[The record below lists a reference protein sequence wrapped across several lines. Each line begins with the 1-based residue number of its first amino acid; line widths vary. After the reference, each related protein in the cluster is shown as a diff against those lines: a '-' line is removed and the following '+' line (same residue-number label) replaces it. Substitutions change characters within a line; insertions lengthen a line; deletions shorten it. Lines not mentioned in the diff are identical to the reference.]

1 MNTALIIISMLLVLS
16 AFWIAALY
24 AEKKNLLKDDN
35 DNYIP
40 DVVEDAV
47 KDVKDGINE
56 KVDAVKNKVK
66 NVKKAIKE

>member
-1 MNTALIIISMLLVLS
+1 MNTVLIIISMLLVLS

>member
-1 MNTALIIISMLLVLS
+1 MNTVLIIISMLLVLS

-66 NVKKAIKE
+66 NVKKAIKV

>member
-1 MNTALIIISMLLVLS
+1 MNTALIITSMLLVLS

>member
-1 MNTALIIISMLLVLS
+1 MNTALIIISTLLVLS

>member
-1 MNTALIIISMLLVLS
+1 MNTALIIVSMLLVLS

>member
-1 MNTALIIISMLLVLS
+1 MNTVLIIISMLLVLS

-35 DNYIP
+35 DNYIQ

>member
-1 MNTALIIISMLLVLS
+1 MKIALIILSVLLILS

-24 AEKKNLLKDDN
+24 AEKKNLLKDEN

-47 KDVKDGINE
+47 DDIKDSVKE
-56 KVDAVKNKVK
+56 KVDK
-66 NVKKAIKE
+66 VKKAIKK